1 MVYLFRT
8 EWGSKATVQ
17 LSELGVR
24 IYGAELPTKSPPRL
38 RRAQD
43 FGASDDGAK
52 LRVQILKS

>member
-8 EWGSKATVQ
+8 EWDSKATVQ
-17 LSELGVR
+17 LSELDVR
-24 IYGAELPTKSPPRL
+24 IYSVELPVKSPSRL

-43 FGASDDGAK
+43 LGASDDGAK